1 MNLAEKK
8 ETLRGVVTKILK
20 YGALVKLEDGSEGM
34 IHISQ
39 ISDDYVHSVEDYLKV
54 GDEVEARPLRRNER
68 GVLELS
74 LKEEK
79 LKPKSGTKTN
89 PEFEKMLKEYMR
101 RSEESHGI
109 LKRRREGKK

>member
-1 MNLAEKK
+1 MVLEKK
-8 ETLRGVVTKILK
+8 QTVKGKVVKITKF
-20 YGALVKLEDGSEGM
+20 GAFVKLEDGQDGM

-39 ISDDYVHSVEDYLKV
+39 ISGDYVRSVEDYLRV
-54 GDEVEARPLRRNER
+54 GDEVEARLIRKNEK
-68 GVLELS
+68 GILELS
-74 LKEEK
+74 LKDFDV
-79 LKPKSGTKTN
+79 KPKEKTSFN

>member
-1 MNLAEKK
+1 MEKK
-8 ETLRGVVTKILK
+8 QTVKGKVVKVTKF
-20 YGALVKLEDGSEGM
+20 GAFVKLEDGSEGM

-39 ISDDYVHSVEDYLKV
+39 ISDDYVRSVEDYLRV
-54 GDEVEARPLRRNER
+54 GDEIEARPLRRNDK

-74 LKEEK
+74 LKSSNI
-79 LKPKSGTKTN
+79 KPKEKTDFN